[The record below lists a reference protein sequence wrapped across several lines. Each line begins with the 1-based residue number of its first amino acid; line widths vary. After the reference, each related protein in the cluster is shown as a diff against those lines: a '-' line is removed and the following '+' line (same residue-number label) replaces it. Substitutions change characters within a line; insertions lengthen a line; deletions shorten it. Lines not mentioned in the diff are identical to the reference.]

1 MPRPCLEIMGEF
13 GWLSHVWIAK
23 PGLTSMYQT
32 AGGKG
37 LSKVTA
43 QTGQKLFLQ
52 EIEDALLHHF
62 HHQLIDA
69 TLGRREKEKEGHRS
83 AILATLLVQFIG
95 ACKSTIKAIAIP
107 RYSSKNKRKIHQYQF
122 HWAPC
127 RLPCC
132 MSLRLCNVLWVKFFL
147 KVFCVLQCVGIAAAG
162 MNHFKGSFG
171 IFASDCSFFQF
182 ISSFI

>member
-1 MPRPCLEIMGEF
+1 
-13 GWLSHVWIAK
+13 
-23 PGLTSMYQT
+23 MYQT

-107 RYSSKNKRKIHQYQF
+107 RYSSKNKRG
-122 HWAPC
+122 
-127 RLPCC
+127 
-132 MSLRLCNVLWVKFFL
+132 KFTNTSSI
-147 KVFCVLQCVGIAAAG
+147 GPRAA
-162 MNHFKGSFG
+162 
-171 IFASDCSFFQF
+171 
-182 ISSFI
+182 